1 MSHIESLLLPKADFE
16 ELLKAEENHFW
27 FKYRNNVIG
36 SNVFELLVNCKNSRF
51 LELGCG
57 NGNVIREIEKRLP
70 ESTIVGSELHE
81 EGLLNARGRV
91 ACELVQADIYS
102 LPNWAKFDLI
112 GLFDVLEHLPDDVK
126 ALKEIRKALKP
137 GGKLIL
143 TVPASMK
150 LWSYV
155 DEVAGHY
162 IRYSSDTLKKSLV
175 NAGFIVQKNDP
186 FMSPLFPAMWLVR
199 NLTQVKKKLGF
210 TGNKDPRTLAN
221 EEFRVSSFMNF
232 TMGTILG
239 FEGKLL
245 NMGLRMPFGTSILA
259 IAENP
264 DNKSISLP
272 LAG

>member
-1 MSHIESLLLPKADFE
+1 MTSNTDKPDFKSLFA
-16 ELLKAEENHFW
+16 AEDNHFW
-27 FKYRNNVIG
+27 FRYRNKILGDNV
-36 SNVFELLVNCKNSRF
+36 SALLKKHNNPRI

-57 NGNVIREIEKRLP
+57 NVISEIQKRLP
-70 ESTIVGSELHE
+70 SATLIGSELHE
-81 EGLLNARGRV
+81 EGLVNARCRLN
-91 ACELVQADIYS
+91 CELVQADIYN
-102 LPNWAKFDLI
+102 LPNWKPFDLI

-126 ALKEIRKALKP
+126 
-137 GGKLIL
+137 
-143 TVPASMK
+143 

-155 DEVAGHY
+155 HEVAGHY